1 MNIVVFG
8 NIGSDAGYW
17 VIGPD
22 GKLHHVGGWN
32 PEVMVEVSASLNIIR
47 EATRLRTPGLAQAAI
62 KSVIGF
68 AEKELGHQFKEGG
81 VIVMG

>member
-1 MNIVVFG
+1 M
-8 NIGSDAGYW
+8 A
-17 VIGPD
+17 
-22 GKLHHVGGWN
+22 
-32 PEVMVEVSASLNIIR
+32 EVSASLNIIR

-68 AEKELGHQFKEGG
+68 AEKELGQQFKEGG

>member
-8 NIGSDAGYW
+8 HIGSDAGYW

-32 PEVMVEVSASLNIIR
+32 PEVIAEVSASLNIIR

-68 AEKELGHQFKEGG
+68 AEKELGQQFKEGG